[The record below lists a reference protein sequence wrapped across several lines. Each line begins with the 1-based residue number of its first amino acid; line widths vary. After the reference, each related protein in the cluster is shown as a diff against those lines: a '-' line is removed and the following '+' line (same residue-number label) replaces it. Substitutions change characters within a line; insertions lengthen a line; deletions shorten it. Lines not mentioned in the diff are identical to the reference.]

1 MAGLH
6 PRRLSPG
13 LDPCTGRIAHLYRE
27 IEPDTSVRWTTA
39 ADPVATV
46 QPVMTWL
53 NRLRRRTL
61 LSAPIGD
68 VVLALALAAFAFA
81 DTFFIDTLAGLDQ
94 WRGPRSVNAVV
105 VPLAA
110 LALAWRRR
118 YPLMVLVVVCVA
130 VDALGFVYGST
141 QASVTVFTLA
151 IAVYTATAYGSSLPV
166 AIGVTAVGVFL
177 RDAYDPAIHSFGER
191 IWDWLFVGMFIGIGY
206 GTRLRQLR
214 LRASEHSA
222 REAEREQAA
231 RAEAAADQERQRIAR
246 ELHDIVSHSLG
257 LLVFQAGVGEQFVDS
272 DPDKAREAFQSI
284 RVAGLE
290 AVGEMGT
297 ILGLIR
303 GDRKSGR
310 EPQPRAVD
318 IETLVRRAR
327 DTGVTVEFGVH
338 GTAPV
343 LPAAVDLS
351 MYRIAQEGL
360 TNAIKHAPS
369 APVRVDVHYRDE
381 SVAVEIVNGRG
392 TTVMAGGNGRGLIG
406 LRERIAIF
414 GGRLEIGPATDG
426 GWRLAATLPVT
437 R

>member
-1 MAGLH
+1 MWT
-6 PRRLSPG
+6 S
-13 LDPCTGRIAHLYRE
+13 RIANLYRE
-27 IEPDTSVRWTTA
+27 IERDASVRWTTA
-39 ADPVATV
+39 AGQDATV
-46 QPVMTWL
+46 HHVMTWL

-61 LSAPIGD
+61 LGAPIGD
-68 VVLALALAAFAFA
+68 VVLAMTLASFAFA
-81 DTFFIDTLAGLDQ
+81 DTFFIDTFSGLDE

-110 LALAWRRR
+110 IAIAWRRR
-118 YPLMVLVVVCVA
+118 YPLSVLVATCIA
-130 VDALGFVYGST
+130 MDALGFAYGST

-151 IAVYTATAYGSSLPV
+151 ITVYTATAYGSSLPV
-166 AIGVTAVGVFL
+166 AFGVTAVGVFL
-177 RDAYDPAIHSFGER
+177 RDAYDPEIHAFGER
-191 IWDWLFVGMFIGIGY
+191 IWDWLFVGMFVGIGY

-214 LRASEHSA
+214 LSASEQSA
-222 REAEREQAA
+222 REAEREQVA
-231 RAEAAADQERQRIAR
+231 RAEAAAEQERQRIAR

-257 LLVFQAGVGEQFVDS
+257 LLVFQAGVGEQFVDT
-272 DPDKAREAFQSI
+272 DPAKAREAFQSI

-310 EPQPRAVD
+310 EPQPRATD

-327 DTGVTVEFGVH
+327 DTGVSVEFGVH

-369 APVRVDVHYRDE
+369 APVRVDVRYRDE

-392 TTVMAGGNGRGLIG
+392 TTVIAGGNGRGLIG
-406 LRERIAIF
+406 LRERVAIF
-414 GGRLEIGPATDG
+414 GGRLDVGPATDG
-426 GWRLAATLPVT
+426 GWRLAATLPVV

>member
-1 MAGLH
+1 MG
-6 PRRLSPG
+6 
-13 LDPCTGRIAHLYRE
+13 TGRIGRLYRAVE
-27 IEPDTSVRWTTA
+27 ADGSVRWTT
-39 ADPVATV
+39 VAWPAV
-46 QPVMTWL
+46 YGALVMTGL
-53 NRLRRRTL
+53 HRLRRRMVL
-61 LSAPIGD
+61 GAPIGD
-68 VVLALALAAFAFA
+68 VVLAVMLAAFAFA
-81 DTFFIDTLAGLDQ
+81 DTFFTDAFSGLDQ
-94 WRGPRSVNAVV
+94 WRGPRPVNATV

-110 LALAWRRR
+110 LAIAWRRR
-118 YPLMVLVVVCVA
+118 FPLTALVATCVA
-130 VDALGFVYGST
+130 MDALGFVYGST
-141 QASVTVFTLA
+141 QASVTVFMLA
-151 IAVYTATAYGSSLPV
+151 ITVYTATAYGSSLPV
-166 AIGVTAVGVFL
+166 AVGVTGVAVFL
-177 RDAYDPAIHSFGER
+177 RDAYDPAIHVIGER
-191 IWDWLFVGMFIGIGY
+191 IWDWLFIGMFIGIGY
-206 GTRLRQLR
+206 GTRLRQSR
-214 LRASEHSA
+214 LSASERSA

-231 RAEAAADQERQRIAR
+231 RADAAVDQERQRIAR

-257 LLVFQAGVGEQFVDS
+257 LLVFQAGVGEQFVNT

-338 GTAPV
+338 GTPPV

-351 MYRIAQEGL
+351 VYRIAQEGL

-369 APVRVDVHYRDE
+369 APVRVELHYRDE
-381 SVAVEIVNGRG
+381 SVAVEIVNGEA
-392 TTVMAGGNGRGLIG
+392 TTVIAGGNGRGLIG
-406 LRERIAIF
+406 LRERVAIF
-414 GGRLEIGPATDG
+414 GGHLDVGPAADG
-426 GWRLAATLPVT
+426 GWRLAATLPIA